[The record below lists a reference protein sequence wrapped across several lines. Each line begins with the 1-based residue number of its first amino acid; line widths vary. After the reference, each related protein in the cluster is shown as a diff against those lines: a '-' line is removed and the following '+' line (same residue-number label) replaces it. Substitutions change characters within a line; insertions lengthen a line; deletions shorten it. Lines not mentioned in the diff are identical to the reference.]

1 VRELNRRELI
11 KGGGLLAAAIMAG
24 AGLPAAAPAAAPA
37 GLSARHGAVYE
48 RLIRSLQGAPGSGA
62 AHMDAAAATERF
74 ARWYA
79 AQDAAI
85 RAHAD
90 AVLDEL
96 DGLGL
101 RGASRR
107 DGLAALRSAG
117 AAGHGAPTEAEA
129 VRCAAV
135 AAGLALAAR
144 SLDAAPDPDEAP
156 VAAVLA

>member
-1 VRELNRRELI
+1 MHDLNRRELI
-11 KGGGLLAAAIMAG
+11 KGGGLLAAAILAG
-24 AGLPAAAPAAAPA
+24 AGLPATAPAAAPA
-37 GLSARHGAVYE
+37 GLSARHTAVYE

-62 AHMDAAAATERF
+62 GHLEAAAATQRF

-90 AVLDEL
+90 AVLDQL
-96 DGLGL
+96 DALGL
-101 RGASRR
+101 RAGGRGQ
-107 DGLAALRSAG
+107 GLATLR
-117 AAGHGAPTEAEA
+117 AAGSGGVASPTEAAA
-129 VRCAAV
+129 VRAAAV